1 MAHKLV
7 NQTGFFLLSGI
18 PQQKGAFKVVDNGD
32 NIGLAFKGT
41 DVILAAPIHFSEWK
55 NELDV
60 SFATRQDLL
69 DAIGLYCFN
78 VSSGAA
84 VAEPI
89 VLDINQPYV
98 DQAGRIRVSESTVLG
113 EFEFMGDKLP
123 NVIEETG
130 TGTGTH
136 NILESCVEMTA
147 LAGEFLIR
155 RTKQVY
161 RYIPGFS
168 QLIELTHKRF
178 EAQVGYTKRTGYYSS
193 TIVTPFQAE
202 FDGLFLETVDGAA
215 HTWQIWRAGT
225 QVVSIARANWDDP
238 MDGSGRSGI
247 NIDFVNFNII
257 LQDFLWLGGKGARL
271 VFAVGK
277 QIVVAH
283 EYDHSN
289 LGTTIFTKSPNHPL
303 RSELI
308 STGVTTN
315 GRFDSICGSVQSEGA
330 KNEVAT
336 PVTENS
342 GINAL
347 NANVIGTIYALI
359 GMRLK
364 TAFRF
369 SEIKLNFATILC
381 TTTDSY
387 RWMIIEN
394 PVVAGAF
401 AYVDKVDTAIEFAVG
416 EKSNPSTSTVTGGR
430 ILAQGEVSS
439 TSRDI
444 TIPESLNKPLLH
456 NIDGTQVPVV
466 LCIQPLSAGVD
477 AFGSLNL
484 KEKK

>member
-1 MAHKLV
+1 MAKLE
-7 NQTGFFLLSGI
+7 NQTGYFLIDGI
-18 PQQKGAFKVVDNGD
+18 PQQKGEFRIVPVGKDR
-32 NIGLAFKGT
+32 IGLSHVNS
-41 DVILAAPIHFSEWK
+41 DRQLVAPEHFSDWT
-55 NELDV
+55 NLNNIPY
-60 SFATRQDLL
+60 ATKQDLL
-69 DAIGLYCFN
+69 DALGSFCF
-78 VSSGAA
+78 SSAA
-84 VAEPI
+84 GTTNTVPI
-89 VLDINQPYV
+89 VLDINQPYI
-98 DQAGRIRVSESTVLG
+98 DQAGRVRVSESSVLG

-130 TGTGTH
+130 TGLGTF
-136 NILESCVEMTA
+136 NILESCVEITA
-147 LAGEFLIR
+147 LAGEWLIR

-161 RYIPGFS
+161 RYIAGFS
-168 QLIELTHKRF
+168 HLVELTHKRF
-178 EAQVGYTKRTGYYSS
+178 EPQVGYTKRTGYYSS
-193 TIVTPFQAE
+193 TIVTPFQAA
-202 FDGLFLETVDGAA
+202 FDGLFLETADGAE

-225 QVVSIARANWDDP
+225 KVTEITRANWDDP
-238 MDGSGRSGI
+238 MDGTGRSGI

-271 VFAVGK
+271 IFAVGK
-277 QIVVAH
+277 QIVIAH

-289 LGTTIFTKSPNHPL
+289 IGDTIFMKSPNHPL

-330 KNEVAT
+330 KNEVAS

-342 GINAL
+342 GIDGL
-347 NANVIGTIYALI
+347 NANVIGSIYALV

-364 TAFRF
+364 TNFRF
-369 SEIKLNFATILC
+369 SEVKLNFATILC

-387 RWMIIEN
+387 RWMLIEN
-394 PVVAGAF
+394 PTVAGVF
-401 AYVDKVDTAIEFAVG
+401 AYVSKVDTAVDFAVG

-430 ILAQGEVSS
+430 IIAQGEVSS
-439 TSRDI
+439 ASRDI
-444 TIPESLNKPLLH
+444 TIPESLNKPLLQK
-456 NIDGTQVPVV
+456 IDGTPIPVV